1 MMLKLEKLT
10 KTFGNLKV
18 LDEISVE
25 LENINS
31 LGIIGPSGG
40 GKSTLLRLL
49 AGLETITEGSIQ
61 LNNYKLN
68 NEKGKKSLEFHKNI
82 GVVFQQYNL
91 FPHLT
96 ALRNISLVLEKVH
109 NKSKEEAENITIGLF
124 KKFGL
129 EEHKDK
135 KPHQLSGG
143 QKQRVAIARTL
154 MLDQQYICFDEPTS
168 SLDKETTNS
177 IINLIKKL
185 ADKGMGVLIVS
196 HDIDFQNKVATRKI
210 NANTFISG

>member
-68 NEKGKKSLEFHKNI
+68 NEKIKIIYIEIFSNI
-82 GVVFQQYNL
+82 IFRNNNRYTFTCSNYNILL
-91 FPHLT
+91 FCWDC
-96 ALRNISLVLEKVH
+96 I
-109 NKSKEEAENITIGLF
+109 
-124 KKFGL
+124 
-129 EEHKDK
+129 
-135 KPHQLSGG
+135 
-143 QKQRVAIARTL
+143 
-154 MLDQQYICFDEPTS
+154 
-168 SLDKETTNS
+168 
-177 IINLIKKL
+177 
-185 ADKGMGVLIVS
+185 
-196 HDIDFQNKVATRKI
+196 
-210 NANTFISG
+210 

>member
-31 LGIIGPSGG
+31 LGIIEAHSGG

-49 AGLETITEGSIQ
+49 AGLETITRGSIQ

-68 NEKGKKSLEFHKNI
+68 NEKVKKSLEFHKNI

-109 NKSKEEAENITIGLF
+109 NKSKGEAENITIGLF
-124 KKFGL
+124 KN
-129 EEHKDK
+129 
-135 KPHQLSGG
+135 
-143 QKQRVAIARTL
+143 
-154 MLDQQYICFDEPTS
+154 LD
-168 SLDKETTNS
+168 
-177 IINLIKKL
+177 
-185 ADKGMGVLIVS
+185 
-196 HDIDFQNKVATRKI
+196 
-210 NANTFISG
+210 